1 MLSRESEKV
10 IMIGYRYFKSLENHK
25 EIAEKV
31 KQIVLSRWP
40 DAELYIF
47 GSTVKGN
54 YTAISDID
62 ILIVLDDRPSRDE
75 EYMVKAE
82 VYALIDAP
90 IELHVASRSE
100 FERWYKK
107 FISKDLVRI

>member
-10 IMIGYRYFKSLENHK
+10 IMTGYRHFKILENYK

-31 KQIVLSRWP
+31 KQIVLSKWP
-40 DAELYIF
+40 NAELYIF

-54 YTAISDID
+54 YTATSDID
-62 ILIVLDDRPSRDE
+62 LLIVLDDRPDREE

-82 VYALIDAP
+82 VYAQIDAP

-100 FERWYKK
+100 FEKWYKK
-107 FISKDLVRI
+107 FIGKDLVRI

>member
-1 MLSRESEKV
+1 MSRESEKL
-10 IMIGYRYFKSLENHK
+10 IMTAYRHFKSLENYK

-31 KQIVLSRWP
+31 KQIILSKWP

-54 YTAISDID
+54 YTATSDID
-62 ILIVLDDRPSRDE
+62 ILIVLDDRPGREE
-75 EYMVKAE
+75 EYMLKAE
-82 VYALIDAP
+82 VYARIDAP

-107 FISKDLVRI
+107 FIGKDLVRI

>member
-10 IMIGYRYFKSLENHK
+10 IMIGYRYFKSLESHR

-31 KQIVLSRWP
+31 KQIVLSKWP
-40 DAELYIF
+40 NAELYIF

-54 YTAISDID
+54 YTATSDID
-62 ILIVLDDRPSRDE
+62 ILIVLDDRPSGGE

-82 VYALIDAP
+82 VYAQIYAP
-90 IELHVASRSE
+90 IELHVASRSG
-100 FERWYKK
+100 FEKWYKK
-107 FISKDLVRI
+107 FIGEDLVRI

>member
-1 MLSRESEKV
+1 
-10 IMIGYRYFKSLENHK
+10 MIGYRYFKSLESHR

-31 KQIVLSRWP
+31 KQIVLSKWP
-40 DAELYIF
+40 NAELYIF

-54 YTAISDID
+54 YSASSDID
-62 ILIVLDDRPSRDE
+62 ILIVLDNRPDREE

-82 VYALIDAP
+82 VYAQIDAP

-107 FISKDLVRI
+107 FIGEDLVRI